1 MPSKSYGQDLI
12 SQSIGRGSNQEEIDR
27 DAIERNRK
35 IEMARKSNF
44 QLGESGQTNGRSA
57 HILESSSR
65 AAYDAQLLANNINE
79 ARSDKNL

>member
-12 SQSIGRGSNQEEIDR
+12 SQAIGRGSNQEELDK
-27 DAIERNRK
+27 DYIERKNK
-35 IEMARKSNF
+35 IELARKSNF

-65 AAYDAQLLANNINE
+65 AAFDA
-79 ARSDKNL
+79 